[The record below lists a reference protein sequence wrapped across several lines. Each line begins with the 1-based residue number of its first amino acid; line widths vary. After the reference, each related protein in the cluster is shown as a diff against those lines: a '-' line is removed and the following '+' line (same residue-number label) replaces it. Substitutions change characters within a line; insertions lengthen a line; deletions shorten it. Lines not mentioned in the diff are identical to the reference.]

1 MMHAALLAMVLVF
14 QEQHAAIVHADTGTI
29 EVTLRNDSASVRL
42 STPGRAFQL
51 DLDSLTLAAW
61 ADTAAVLRGPR
72 KGAKELEYPAARLA
86 TSLVSM
92 AIIRL
97 STDSTSSYAFAA
109 TSYGGFAGRVTLP
122 YDSARRLFDVMRAPP
137 LADSQSRVFPRRRSI
152 SGPTSWASSP
162 RPTPAPQ
169 TCVGDS
175 DASYSPPIIFQFV
188 VDTSGHVEQQTFRV
202 VSTPDQALAAAIEQ
216 TLRES
221 PYRPAER
228 NGHKVQQLVVDTLYT
243 VQTY

>member
-122 YDSARRLFDVMRAPP
+122 YDSARRLFNVMRAPP
-137 LADSQSRVFPRRRSI
+137 LAESQSRVFRATEVNQPAHLMNPMPSAYAADVPRGADPSI
-152 SGPTSWASSP
+152 F
-162 RPTPAPQ
+162 RPVA
-169 TCVGDS
+169 
-175 DASYSPPIIFQFV
+175 FQFV
-188 VDTSGHVEQQTFRV
+188 VDTTGHVEQQSFRV
-202 VSTPDQALAAAIEQ
+202 VSTPDQSLAEAIAQ
-216 TLRES
+216 SVRES
-221 PYRPAER
+221 AYYPAQRE
-228 NGHKVQQLVVDTLYT
+228 GHKVRQLVEMKVY
-243 VQTY
+243 VVVRHQ

>member
-1 MMHAALLAMVLVF
+1 MLHAVVAMLLVL
-14 QEQHAAIVHADTGTI
+14 QEQHAAIVHGDTGTI
-29 EVTLRNDSASVRL
+29 EVTLHNDSASVRL

-72 KGAKELEYPAARLA
+72 KGAKEPEYPAARLA

-122 YDSARRLFDVMRAPP
+122 SDSARRLFAVMRAPP
-137 LADSQSRVFPRRRSI
+137 LATSESRVFDSTDVNQKAHFMGVFPSAYALDVPR
-152 SGPTSWASSP
+152 GTSASL
-162 RPTPAPQ
+162 
-169 TCVGDS
+169 VN
-175 DASYSPPIIFQFV
+175 PIVFEFV
-188 VDTSGHVEQQTFRV
+188 VDTTGHVEQQTFHV
-202 VSTPDQALAAAIEQ
+202 VSTADRGEVEAISQ
-216 TLRES
+216 QLRDS
-221 PYRPAER
+221 PYRPALR
-228 NGHKVQQLVVDTLYT
+228 QGQKVRQLVRIT
-243 VQTY
+243 VYAVRH

>member
-1 MMHAALLAMVLVF
+1 MMHAALLAMALVL
-14 QEQHAAIVHADTGTI
+14 QEQHAAIVHGDTGTV
-29 EVTLRNDSASVRL
+29 EVTLHNDSASVRL
-42 STPGRAFQL
+42 STPGRAFEL

-122 YDSARRLFDVMRAPP
+122 HDSARRLFAVMRAPP
-137 LADSQSRVFPRRRSI
+137 LAESRSRIFLASEVNQRAHLMGSFPSAYALDVPQGANP
-152 SGPTSWASSP
+152 SLY
-162 RPTPAPQ
+162 RPA
-169 TCVGDS
+169 V
-175 DASYSPPIIFQFV
+175 FQFV
-188 VDTSGHVEQQTFRV
+188 VDTTGHVELQTFRV
-202 VSTPDQALAAAIEQ
+202 ISTPDQSAADAIAES
-216 TLRES
+216 LRES
-221 PYRPAER
+221 VYYPAER
-228 NGHKVQQLVVDTLYT
+228 EGRKVRQLVEMKVY
-243 VQTY
+243 VVRH